1 MNVKK
6 KKNASA
12 SSSEAQPLMQHVLA
26 LRRVLLISVGA
37 AAAGFL
43 LSFYFLRGYIMDFIS
58 RPIEAKGITLIY
70 TAVSEALVTQ
80 LKVSLVAG
88 IVLASPVIVWQI
100 WSFIKPA
107 LYDHEQ
113 KTFRRWFFVA
123 LVLFLLGIV
132 FCYLSVYPMAMNF
145 FLVEGEGVA
154 TPMLSIDKYV
164 GFLMGF
170 LLPFGLTFQLPVV
183 IYLTTRVGL
192 TTVEMLTSKRKYVIL
207 AVAIIA
213 AILTP
218 PDVVSQILLA
228 LPMLLLYEVGV
239 LIARVVKPGV
249 GRERAAAQEE
259 KEDA

>member
-1 MNVKK
+1 
-6 KKNASA
+6 
-12 SSSEAQPLMQHVLA
+12 MQHVLA

-207 AVAIIA
+207 AVAVIA